1 MNTKR
6 SAMKSRIVKQGVL
19 SFAAA
24 CIIFLANNGRL
35 SGQDLNTAISFT
47 RSEAYDKAEEVFKQL
62 IQKEPGNAK
71 YYFYY
76 GENKLLD
83 FFSDTIS
90 NSLQAY
96 TREAKAIFEKGVQAN
111 SSDPLNYI
119 GLARVAF
126 YLGDNKTADEM
137 RAKARS
143 LLLPYKNIKKM
154 QPPAKDYA
162 FALAKIAE
170 SYISINFT
178 VDTSKAL
185 PLIREALK
193 IDYKNKD
200 IYLIAGDI
208 YNLVIDGSNA
218 IKNYNLAQDYDP
230 TSPTANMKI
239 GSIYVRAKNLGAAI
253 PYFERAIELNQNYAP
268 AYRELGSLYSMA
280 RKYDQAKQY
289 YEKYLDL
296 TKGNIPAKISYVRSL
311 FYAGEYDEVI
321 KNVDEIFAVD
331 RSKAYLNR
339 LAGYSAY
346 EKKDADYNK
355 ALKYMETLF
364 ETVSPEL
371 IIKRDYTYLAKILLK
386 KNQDYPNLIRDR
398 DRVSEQLEREKQ
410 RYNSV
415 NAAEKGKMK
424 PLLDTLTAQLARYNK
439 RVATA
444 EKEIDRAF
452 GEYNKALSNYDPED
466 VNLINEIALAYYNFR
481 RYDSAARM
489 WAKLI
494 ALGRNDINDY
504 MQVGRAFYVGN
515 NYKSAD
521 SIFNLVIQK
530 NPEYL
535 PAHIY
540 LARTHSKMEPDARVG
555 RAKPHFEKVIQI
567 AAADSVKN
575 ESEMIEAFGYLAYHH
590 LQNENLAKAR
600 EFFNRMVELNPRNNE
615 NKIRGY
621 IGIGQIDLR
630 MAGNEKTIEGKLP
643 FLARAQEDFK
653 KALAIDASNET
664 ARASLKYAQ
673 DYEAAVRKGINP
685 NEQKGV
691 VRDSAGQPIANAS
704 VKVKDTAAETY
715 TNPRGEFKF
724 EIPQASEALIISA
737 PGYQSKELPV
747 VRPLKP
753 ITVVLDK

>member
-6 SAMKSRIVKQGVL
+6 SIMKIRMDKKGILLLTIAG
-19 SFAAA
+19 
-24 CIIFLANNGRL
+24 IFLSVSVSRL
-35 SGQDLNTAISFT
+35 CGQDLSTAISYT
-47 RSEAYDKAEEVFKQL
+47 RSEAYDKAEEVYKQL
-62 IQKEPGNAK
+62 IQKEPANAK

-76 GENKLLD
+76 GENWLLD

-96 TREAKAIFEKGVQAN
+96 TKEAKALFEKGVSAN
-111 SSDPLNYI
+111 PNEPLNYV

-162 FALAKIAE
+162 FTLAKLAE
-170 SYISINFT
+170 SYITVNFT

-208 YNLVIDGSNA
+208 YNIVIDGSNA

-239 GSIYVRAKNLGAAI
+239 GSIYVRAKNLSAAI

-280 RKYDQAKQY
+280 RRYEQAKQY
-289 YEKYLDL
+289 YQKYLDL

-311 FYAGEYDEVI
+311 YYAGEYDEVI
-321 KNVDEIFAVD
+321 KVIDEIFAVD

-339 LAGYSAY
+339 LAGYSAF
-346 EKKDADYNK
+346 EKKDADYDK

-386 KNQDYPNLIRDR
+386 KNQDYPNLVKERDR
-398 DRVSEQLEREKQ
+398 IAEQLNREKL
-410 RYNSV
+410 RFNNV
-415 NAAEKGKMK
+415 NAAEKAKLK
-424 PLLDTLTAQLARYNK
+424 PVLDTLNAQLARYNK
-439 RVATA
+439 RVAQA

-452 GEYNKALSNYDPED
+452 GEYNKALTNFDPED

-504 MQVGRAFYVGN
+504 MQVGRAFYVGE

-530 NPEYL
+530 NPDYL

-540 LARTHSKMEPDARVG
+540 LARNASKMETDAKVG
-555 RAKPHFEKVIQI
+555 LAKAKFEKVIQI
-567 AAADSVKN
+567 ASSDSLKN
-575 ESEMIEAFGYLAYHH
+575 ESDMLEAFGYLAYHY
-590 LQNENLAKAR
+590 LQNDNYVKAR
-600 EFFNRMVELNPRNNE
+600 EYFNRMIELNPKNNE
-615 NKIRGY
+615 SKVRGY
-621 IGIGQIDLR
+621 IGIGQIDVR
-630 MAGNEKTIEGKLP
+630 MAANEKTIEGKLP
-643 FLARAQEDFK
+643 FLARAQDDFK
-653 KALAIDASNET
+653 KALAIDPSNET
-664 ARASLKYAQ
+664 ARAALKYAQ

-691 VRDSAGQPIANAS
+691 VRNQAGQPVANAS

-715 TNPRGEFKF
+715 TNTNGEFKF

-737 PGYQSKELPV
+737 PGYQSKEIPV

-753 ITVVLDK
+753 LTVILEK